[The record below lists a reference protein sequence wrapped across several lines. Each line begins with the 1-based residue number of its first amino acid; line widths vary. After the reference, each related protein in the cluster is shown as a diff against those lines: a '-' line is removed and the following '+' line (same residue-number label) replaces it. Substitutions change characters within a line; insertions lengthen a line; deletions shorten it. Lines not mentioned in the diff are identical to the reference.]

1 VGRFPLFA
9 PAGSE
14 WFEAASKV
22 VTIYLIDSRIVAP
35 RRVPNGFGASF
46 APGNASRGSGGI
58 RVQTSSSRSA
68 ARDRILLVVLAAI
81 VISAGIGLRDPWPAD
96 EPRFA
101 LVAREMVESGDW
113 LFPHRA
119 GELYADKPPVFFWAI
134 ALAYVATGS
143 IRIAFLLPT
152 LFAGILTLLL
162 VHDLALRLWGRR
174 VAMTAGLALLVTVQF
189 TLQARSAQIDGFL
202 VLLTTLGIYG
212 LIRHFVLGP
221 AWRWWYIAFFAMGL
235 GVITKGVGFLPA
247 LMLIPLG
254 WGRAK
259 GWRRLP
265 RFPFPAKHIVLG
277 IVVMLAVILAW
288 LIPMV
293 AAVATSADPQ
303 LVAYRDNILLKQTGT
318 RYAKAWHHRQW
329 FGYFVFQVLPWAWL
343 PLSLALP
350 WAIPAWW
357 RRLKRRDGLLLAL
370 LGWIVLVLV
379 FFSASPG
386 KRGVYVLPLVPAML
400 LAFAPMIEPLMRRRG
415 VQRTAFGFLIAFGVF
430 LVAICA
436 AVWLV
441 PGKIPVTVE
450 DVVTATLVPPIAL
463 LGALALLFAFAGS
476 RRAVITLPL
485 FLGVAWIVAGW
496 WLLPMLNS
504 GRSAAPLMDRV
515 ATAIGPGSEIGVV
528 AWREQFAL
536 HADRPIV
543 TFGYG
548 RRDLDQETV
557 DAARWVAGSSNRW
570 LMIPNESLSCFD
582 EKKAIKLG
590 SRSRRIWY
598 LVRRDAITPN
608 CSATAGGS
616 VVE

>member
-1 VGRFPLFA
+1 M
-9 PAGSE
+9 
-14 WFEAASKV
+14 K
-22 VTIYLIDSRIVAP
+22 
-35 RRVPNGFGASF
+35 
-46 APGNASRGSGGI
+46 
-58 RVQTSSSRSA
+58 SSSSA
-68 ARDRILLVVLAAI
+68 NRDRILLVVLAAI

-101 LVAREMVESGDW
+101 LVAREMVETGNW

-119 GELYADKPPVFFWAI
+119 GELYADKPPVFFWTM

-152 LFAGILTLLL
+152 LVAGLLTLLL

-174 VAMTAGLALLVTVQF
+174 VALTAGLALLVTVQF
-189 TLQARSAQIDGFL
+189 TIQARSAQIDGFL
-202 VLLTTLGIYG
+202 LLFTTLAVYG

-221 AWRWWYIAFFAMGL
+221 IWFWWYAAFFAMGL

-277 IVVMLAVILAW
+277 IVVMLAVIFAW
-288 LIPMV
+288 LVPMMT
-293 AAVATSADPQ
+293 AVATSTDPE
-303 LVAYRDNILLKQTGT
+303 LIAYRDNILLKQTGT
-318 RYAKAWHHRQW
+318 RYAKAWHHHQW
-329 FGYFVFQVLPWAWL
+329 FGYFLFQVLPWAWL

-357 RRLKRRDGLLLAL
+357 HRLKRRDGLLLAL
-370 LGWIVLVLV
+370 LGWIVLVLL

-386 KRGVYVLPLVPAML
+386 KRGVYVLPLVPAMV
-400 LAFAPMIEPLMRRRG
+400 LAFAPMILPLMRRRG
-415 VQRTAFGFLIAFGVF
+415 VQRMALGLLIVFGV
-430 LVAICA
+430 LLLTVCA
-436 AVWLV
+436 AVWFV
-441 PGKIPVTVE
+441 PGRIPVTVE
-450 DVVTATLVPPIAL
+450 DVATTALVPPIFL
-463 LGALALLFAFAGS
+463 LGGLAILCALAGP
-476 RRAVITLPL
+476 RRAVFALPL
-485 FLGVAWIVAGW
+485 FLGVAWVIAGW
-496 WLLPMLNS
+496 WLMPVLNT
-504 GRSAAPLMDRV
+504 GRSAAPFMARV
-515 ATAIGPGSEIGVV
+515 AGVIGPGREIGIV

-536 HADRPIV
+536 HADRPVV

-548 RRDLDQETV
+548 RRDLDQESV
-557 DAARWVAGSSNRW
+557 DAAAWVAGSPNRW
-570 LMIPNESLSCFD
+570 LMVPKESLESCFA
-582 EKKAIKLG
+582 EEKAIQLG

-598 LVRRDAITPN
+598 LVRSDAIRSD
-608 CSATAGGS
+608 CMSKAGGH